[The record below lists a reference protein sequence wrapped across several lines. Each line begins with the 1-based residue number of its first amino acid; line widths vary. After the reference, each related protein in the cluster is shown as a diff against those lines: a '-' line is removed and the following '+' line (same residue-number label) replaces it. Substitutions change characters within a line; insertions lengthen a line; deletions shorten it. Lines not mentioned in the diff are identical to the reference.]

1 MTRETKIG
9 LLIGLGFIVVFA
21 VLLSHTSAPVPIV
34 EPRPMAMGGGP
45 GGGLPSAAVPADN
58 SRLPV
63 GLSGQTPPAASWSSG
78 SEPRPAD
85 GPQPMPAVPQER
97 SVDPLDANRR
107 DVLAEAP
114 GAGAERGQHATNPL
128 RGLPR
133 PVVLDGARQWADSV
147 LSPAS
152 VQAEQPVTTLA
163 DAQTGRTENGSPARR
178 VAPPRVV
185 RPAEPEPADGA
196 GVPAAVAEAS
206 ESQRE
211 APAED
216 QAQEYVV
223 QKGDTIV
230 KIVRANYGSSSPRNI
245 DFFVASNSDRIRDK
259 HTIIAG
265 QKLVI
270 PQLPPELFEPAPGFD
285 VRGGDGDNR
294 TALAEQ
300 LAEASRQAPSVASS
314 PAQRDASRADAKV
327 RLYEIKPNDTLA
339 AIARRELGSSAYW
352 KEIHKLNPDID
363 PRRMRPGT
371 KIRLPAEPPVSE
383 STGNRQERV

>member
-34 EPRPMAMGGGP
+34 EPRPMAMGSGP
-45 GGGLPSAAVPADN
+45 GEALPSSASPVGN

-78 SEPRPAD
+78 PEPRQAD
-85 GPQPMPAVPQER
+85 GPQSMPAVPQER
-97 SVDPLDANRR
+97 SVDPIDANPRE
-107 DVLAEAP
+107 VLAEAP
-114 GAGAERGQHATNPL
+114 SGGSERSPRAADPL
-128 RGLPR
+128 KGLPR
-133 PVVLDGARQWADSV
+133 PVVLDGARQLAESVRSSASEQAD
-147 LSPAS
+147 
-152 VQAEQPVTTLA
+152 QPVTTLA
-163 DAQTGRTENGSPARR
+163 DAQTSRRQNGVPARR

-185 RPAEPEPADGA
+185 RPSVPEPADGA
-196 GVPAAVAEAS
+196 QAQNPSAEAS
-206 ESQRE
+206 EPQRE
-211 APAED
+211 APAES

-223 QKGDTIV
+223 QKGDTVV
-230 KIVRANYGSSSPRNI
+230 KIVRANYGSASQRNI

-270 PQLPPELFEPAPGFD
+270 PQLPPELFEPAPEFD
-285 VRGGDGDNR
+285 VSKKDGDRR
-294 TALAEQ
+294 TALVEQ
-300 LAEASRQAPSVASS
+300 LAEAARQAPSVAPSE
-314 PAQRDASRADAKV
+314 ARRDTGGADAKV

-363 PRRMRPGT
+363 PRRMQPGT

-383 STGNRQERV
+383 STGSRQERV